1 MMLPAYP
8 PPSTMSFVRLP
19 NSLPVIDFNESITS
33 GTYVSALAAR
43 AYSSAAAQSS
53 ASPSNSASPSSSAD
67 NDSAAS
73 SISSS
78 SESDSDDGSAASAG
92 ATKGG
97 ESVIVKSHKKLKSLR
112 PEAQSK
118 SSAKSKGKKPAVQ
131 VSSSTKHKATMPVNA
146 VVHAIDSKNP
156 LRKALI
162 KAHERFGHVSP
173 KKLVYFKKKGK
184 IHSSTIP
191 VRGGLNFKVK
201 DCPVCAVMMN
211 KRPKKPS
218 AFLVEEK
225 KQWDLWEK
233 VFSDS
238 SGKTKVRSLP

>member
-1 MMLPAYP
+1 MMLSAYP

-19 NSLPVIDFNESITS
+19 NSLPVIDFNESIAS
-33 GTYVSALAAR
+33 GTYVRALAAR

-78 SESDSDDGSAASAG
+78 SESDLDDGSAASAG

-97 ESVIVKSHKKLKSLR
+97 ESVIVKSHKKSKSLR
-112 PEAQSK
+112 PEVQSK
-118 SSAKSKGKKPAVQ
+118 SSTKSKGKKPAVQ
-131 VSSSTKHKATMPVNA
+131 VSGSTKRKATMPVNA
-146 VVHAIDSKNP
+146 VVHAIDSKNS

-162 KAHERFGHVSP
+162 KAHERFDHVSP

-191 VRGGLNFKVK
+191 MRGRLDFKVK
-201 DCPVCAVMMN
+201 DCPVCAVMKN
-211 KRPKKPS
+211 
-218 AFLVEEK
+218 
-225 KQWDLWEK
+225 
-233 VFSDS
+233 
-238 SGKTKVRSLP
+238 